1 MSKPKKTFRCGR
13 VNLSVWENQR
23 KVDNRTF
30 TVESVTLTRRFINGE
45 GEWDS
50 SSSFGKNDIPKI
62 QVVCQRAYEF
72 MNASESEEEAETQ

>member
-1 MSKPKKTFRCGR
+1 MSKPKKTFRCGG

-30 TVESVTLTRRFINGE
+30 SVESVTLTRRFKNGE

-62 QVVCQRAYEF
+62 RVVCQKAYEY
-72 MNASESEEEAETQ
+72 MNSGESEEESEAQ